1 MHIHLHT
8 LCPPNSLAKMGT
20 STLRRESRCPG
31 ISSCYL
37 PHLCHPR
44 HCEWTWIPCFRLN
57 CVNLLGVR
65 CEAILKWYADRYTY
79 TGVHLPAPFP
89 PFPLYSAEAVPTI
102 PLESGASFMPAATRL
117 LGTFGSRYYNLAR
130 CLEAIHLSSGKCR
143 ETRCVPNSPG
153 ERRHEQISPRQW
165 RAHDFCSLSLPKNQT
180 LDYRAPTPKIKN
192 LPTPP
197 QHTRKLDKK

>member
-1 MHIHLHT
+1 MVRRQIHI
-8 LCPPNSLAKMGT
+8 S
-20 STLRRESRCPG
+20 
-31 ISSCYL
+31 
-37 PHLCHPR
+37 
-44 HCEWTWIPCFRLN
+44 
-57 CVNLLGVR
+57 
-65 CEAILKWYADRYTY
+65 
-79 TGVHLPAPFP
+79 GVHLPAPFP

-130 CLEAIHLSSGKCR
+130 CLEATHLSSGKCR

-180 LDYRAPTPKIKN
+180 LDYRAPTPKINN

-197 QHTRKLDKK
+197 PTRTKTSQEVEGNNLAGHKKGGENEDNLKQLIIRGQ